1 MANPLRCCICLQQNN
16 PTSRANT
23 IVRGYAVCTQAGRK
37 TPATWI
43 VNKGQGTN
51 SYFACTIHK
60 DQLEKHGTAILR
72 RKTKNAV

>member
-1 MANPLRCCICLQQNN
+1 MENMTQYPLTPVPWYPVHCAICI
-16 PTSRANT
+16 
-23 IVRGYAVCTQAGRK
+23 QAGNK

>member
-1 MANPLRCCICLQQNN
+1 MENMTQYPLTPVPWYPVHCAICI
-16 PTSRANT
+16 
-23 IVRGYAVCTQAGRK
+23 QAGNK

-51 SYFACTIHK
+51 SYFACTTHK

>member
-1 MANPLRCCICLQQNN
+1 MTQYPLTPVPWYPVHCAICI
-16 PTSRANT
+16 
-23 IVRGYAVCTQAGRK
+23 QAGNK